1 MVARG
6 RQWFGW
12 GRALVVTQVAISL
25 VLVIGSSLL
34 VRTLRNLQ
42 LQDVG
47 FDRQNLLLVWAAPVR
62 TGRTVAGLA
71 ELAERVQ
78 RRLLTLPGVK
88 GASVSSGGLL
98 DGSVNGGQSEALH
111 FPGQPPKPGL
121 ATQTLAISSG
131 FFSTVGTP
139 LLQGRE
145 FVERDTAT
153 SPQVAVVNETMAR
166 FFFGVENP
174 VGKRFRSGGEEGFP
188 IEIVGVVKDAK
199 LGTVRDQRGAWY
211 FPYRQNARLLRLNWC
226 IAVRTSGPPAMAVA
240 AVQRALREVEPNLP
254 ILRVNTVEG
263 QLEHTLTQERLIAVL
278 SGLFGVL
285 ALLLSCLGL
294 YGLISYRVA
303 RRTSEIGIRLALGAS
318 PAGVLRLVLQES
330 LLLVLAGIAVGLPAA
345 VAVTRAFSSRLF
357 GVGPTDPLTLAA
369 GPCLMLAVAAL
380 AAFCPARRARSVDP
394 MAALRCE

>member
-1 MVARG
+1 
-6 RQWFGW
+6 
-12 GRALVVTQVAISL
+12 
-25 VLVIGSSLL
+25 
-34 VRTLRNLQ
+34 
-42 LQDVG
+42 
-47 FDRQNLLLVWAAPVR
+47 
-62 TGRTVAGLA
+62 
-71 ELAERVQ
+71 
-78 RRLLTLPGVK
+78 
-88 GASVSSGGLL
+88 
-98 DGSVNGGQSEALH
+98 
-111 FPGQPPKPGL
+111 
-121 ATQTLAISSG
+121 
-131 FFSTVGTP
+131 
-139 LLQGRE
+139 
-145 FVERDTAT
+145 
-153 SPQVAVVNETMAR
+153 MAR

-226 IAVRTSGPPAMAVA
+226 IAVRTPGPPAMAVA
-240 AVQRALREVEPNLP
+240 SVQRALREVEPNLP

-278 SGLFGVL
+278 SGFFGVL

-318 PAGVLRLVLQES
+318 PAGVLRLVLRES

-345 VAVTRAFSSRLF
+345 VAVTRGFSSRLF

-380 AAFCPARRARSVDP
+380 AAFFPARRARSVDP
-394 MAALRCE
+394 MSALRCE